1 MDEKFNTLNQI
12 LTQLIID
19 QLFLLKAIWSSI

>member
-1 MDEKFNTLNQI
+1 MDKKFNTLNQI